1 MKMMFKE
8 IGDAGYVDC
17 TTLAL
22 MVCRG
27 SGRDMVLC
35 SLLAVYSVSVRRK
48 RHGPWSRVYHHTN
61 LQWLHIDVGSSI
73 PPASTSL
80 RADTESPYPAVSRG
94 LCRPPRARS
103 RAGTCRPLSRTAQ
116 ARGSAAAEWPGNPA
130 VRAGICEPGA
140 RGGSENRCGA
150 HQTAL
155 AVAGS

>member
-1 MKMMFKE
+1 MKMRFKE
-8 IGDAGYVDC
+8 RGDAGYVDC

-103 RAGTCRPLSRTAQ
+103 PAGTCRPLSRTAQ
-116 ARGSAAAEWPGNPA
+116 ARGSPAAECPRNPPA
-130 VRAGICEPGA
+130 PLPLCEPPPTA
-140 RGGSENRCGA
+140 RPPPACPPPQPA
-150 HQTAL
+150 PP
-155 AVAGS
+155 